1 MAKRKSTSKNTYK
14 KSYQGQSRNAGT
26 SKASTRK
33 ANTNRPP
40 VWTASRV
47 ILVVVALLLYIAI
60 ERGLFDQLLGHEK
73 DKTISLDDIPE
84 YSGEPYVEINGNVP
98 DFSKEELT
106 TESFESYS
114 PLDGLGRCG
123 TAYACIGK
131 DLMPTGERQQIS
143 SIHPTG
149 WNTKH
154 YDFVDQEML
163 FNRCHLIAYQL
174 AGEDLNDRNLITGT
188 RYLNTIGM
196 LPFEEEV
203 GNYVRRTGNHVM
215 YRVSPVF
222 KGNELVARG
231 VHMEALSVEDGG
243 KGICFNI
250 YCYNVQPRI
259 EIDYATGDNW
269 EVEGDDE
276 ALDNA
281 A

>member
-1 MAKRKSTSKNTYK
+1 MAKRKYSSKKPYK
-14 KSYQGQSRNAGT
+14 KVYKRQPSEAEIKRNR
-26 SKASTRK
+26 TR
-33 ANTNRPP
+33 R
-40 VWTASRV
+40 VLRV
-47 ILVVVALLLYIAI
+47 ILVIVALALYVAI
-60 ERGLFDQLLGHEK
+60 ENGFFDKFLGHEK
-73 DKTISLDDIPE
+73 DNTISLDDIPE
-84 YSGEPYVEINGNVP
+84 YSGEPYVVINGNVP
-98 DFSKEELT
+98 EFSDEEIV
-106 TESFESYS
+106 TESYEFYS

-123 TAYACIGK
+123 TAMACIGK

-149 WNTKH
+149 WHSNR

-163 FNRCHLIAYQL
+163 FNRCHLIAFQL

-203 GNYVRRTGNHVM
+203 GYYVRRTGNHVM
-215 YRVSPVF
+215 YRVSPIF

-243 KGICFNI
+243 KGICFNV

-269 EVEGDDE
+269 EVEVEEDLDD
-276 ALDNA
+276 A